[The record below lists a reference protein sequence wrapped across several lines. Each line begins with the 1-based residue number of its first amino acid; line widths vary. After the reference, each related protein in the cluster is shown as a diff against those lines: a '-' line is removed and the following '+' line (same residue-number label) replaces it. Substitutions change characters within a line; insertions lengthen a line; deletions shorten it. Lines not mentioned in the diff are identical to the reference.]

1 MAAKVNVSKIK
12 AKLLRPA
19 LTSHFIVQIPK
30 PKFPPKYLSDNGI
43 SNFDQE
49 QLNLLCS
56 EATLPGSSLATHE
69 NNSDFPGVTQKF
81 AYRRLYDD
89 RIDFTFYV
97 NADNYLP
104 IVYFESW
111 IKFIV
116 GESKSADE
124 RSGKLPISYSNYFYR
139 FKYPND
145 YIAQS
150 GLKVTKF
157 ERTSK
162 SEKSANHEGATLTY
176 NFVSA
181 YPIAVTSM
189 PVSYDA
195 SSLLKCTVSFSY
207 IRYYIE
213 SLRGSTETETPGSRT
228 ATRSPNGAADSPFT
242 GAQLDNIEA
251 LDIEYTQALAS
262 GNNDRIEAADIA
274 VTQFQQSFVT
284 TGAGGADQQQ
294 DMKNKGG
301 YDPFGPPTKGPSAI
315 LPTSPPPGTGIFP
328 GQ

>member
-1 MAAKVNVSKIK
+1 MAAAKVSVDKIK

-19 LTSHFIVQIPK
+19 LTSHFLVEIPK
-30 PKFPPKYLSDNGI
+30 PKNFDSYLSANGA
-43 SNFDQE
+43 NLDQE
-49 QLNLLCS
+49 KLNLLCS

-97 NADNYLP
+97 DADNYLP
-104 IVYFESW
+104 IKYFESW

-116 GESKSADE
+116 AESKSADT
-124 RSGKLPISYSNYFYR
+124 RSGKLEIKSSEYFYR
-139 FKYPND
+139 VKYPED

-157 ERTSK
+157 ERDHTGT
-162 SEKSANHEGATLTY
+162 ELIY

-181 YPIAVTSM
+181 YPISITSM

-213 SLRGSTETETPGSRT
+213 SLEGSTATQGSRPT
-228 ATRSPNGAADSPFT
+228 TRSPNGAADSPYT

-274 VTQFQQSFVT
+274 VTQFQQS
-284 TGAGGADQQQ
+284 
-294 DMKNKGG
+294 
-301 YDPFGPPTKGPSAI
+301 I
-315 LPTSPPPGTGIFP
+315 RR
-328 GQ
+328 

>member
-1 MAAKVNVSKIK
+1 MAAKVSVGKIK

-30 PKFPPKYLSDNGI
+30 PEFPPKYLSDNGI

-116 GESKSADE
+116 GESKSADAE
-124 RSGKLPISYSNYFYR
+124 SGKLPISYSNYFYR
-139 FKYPND
+139 VKYPED

-162 SEKSANHEGATLTY
+162 SEKSANHEGAKLIY

-189 PVSYDA
+189 PVSYDT

-213 SLRGSTETETPGSRT
+213 SLEGSTETKDSGP
-228 ATRSPNGAADSPFT
+228 ATRSPNRAADSPQALTGAFGLT
-242 GAQLDNIEA
+242 GAQLDAIEA
-251 LDIEYTQALAS
+251 QDILNTEALAL
-262 GNNDRIEAADIA
+262 GNA
-274 VTQFQQSFVT
+274 QFGTSSSI
-284 TGAGGADQQQ
+284 
-294 DMKNKGG
+294 
-301 YDPFGPPTKGPSAI
+301 PP
-315 LPTSPPPGTGIFP
+315 LF
-328 GQ
+328 

>member
-1 MAAKVNVSKIK
+1 MPAKVSVDKIK

-30 PKFPPKYLSDNGI
+30 PRGGNLPGVFDRYLASNGI

-116 GESKSADE
+116 AESISADTK
-124 RSGKLPISYSNYFYR
+124 SGKLEIKSPNYFYR
-139 FKYPND
+139 VKYPDD
-145 YIAQS
+145 YIAKQ

-162 SEKSANHEGATLTY
+162 SEKSTNHEGNTLIY
-176 NFVSA
+176 NFVNAFPLS
-181 YPIAVTSM
+181 ITSM
-189 PVSYDA
+189 PVSYES

-213 SLRGSTETETPGSRT
+213 SLRGSTETETSGSRT
-228 ATRSPNGAADSPFT
+228 ATDL
-242 GAQLDNIEA
+242 QME
-251 LDIEYTQALAS
+251 
-262 GNNDRIEAADIA
+262 
-274 VTQFQQSFVT
+274 QQIVHL
-284 TGAGGADQQQ
+284 QEH
-294 DMKNKGG
+294 N
-301 YDPFGPPTKGPSAI
+301 
-315 LPTSPPPGTGIFP
+315 
-328 GQ
+328 

>member
-1 MAAKVNVSKIK
+1 MPAKVSVDKIK

-19 LTSHFIVQIPK
+19 LTSHFLVEIPQ
-30 PKFPPKYLSDNGI
+30 PKGSFPSGYLSANGV
-43 SNFDQE
+43 NLDQE
-49 QLNLLCS
+49 KLNLLCS

-97 NADNYLP
+97 DADNYLP
-104 IVYFESW
+104 IKYFESW

-116 GESKSADE
+116 AESISKDPD
-124 RSGKLPISYSNYFYR
+124 SGKLSSKDPEYFYR
-139 FKYPND
+139 VKYPND

-150 GLKVTKF
+150 GLKITKF
-157 ERTSK
+157 ERDHTGT
-162 SEKSANHEGATLTY
+162 ELTY

-213 SLRGSTETETPGSRT
+213 SLKGSTATQGSRPT
-228 ATRSPNGAADSPFT
+228 TRSPNGAADSPYT

-274 VTQFQQSFVT
+274 VTQFQQS
-284 TGAGGADQQQ
+284 
-294 DMKNKGG
+294 
-301 YDPFGPPTKGPSAI
+301 I
-315 LPTSPPPGTGIFP
+315 RR
-328 GQ
+328 

>member
-1 MAAKVNVSKIK
+1 MPAKVRVDKIK

-19 LTSHFIVQIPK
+19 LTSHFLVEIPQPTK
-30 PKFPPKYLSDNGI
+30 KFPDGYLSKNGI

-49 QLNLLCS
+49 KLNLLCS

-97 NADNYLP
+97 DAENYLP
-104 IVYFESW
+104 IKYFESW

-116 GESKSADE
+116 GESKSADS
-124 RSGKLPISYSNYFYR
+124 RSGKLEIKSSEYFYR
-139 FKYPND
+139 VKYPED

-157 ERTSK
+157 ERDHTGT
-162 SEKSANHEGATLTY
+162 ELIY

-189 PVSYDA
+189 PVSYDT

-213 SLRGSTETETPGSRT
+213 SLTGSTTETSGSSS

-242 GAQLDNIEA
+242 NPNFGEFGVNKTGIESPTTFLPGQFGTNSNIPSF
-251 LDIEYTQALAS
+251 TTFVP
-262 GNNDRIEAADIA
+262 G
-274 VTQFQQSFVT
+274 QSRF
-284 TGAGGADQQQ
+284 TGAGGPAELAQINRDI
-294 DMKNKGG
+294 G
-301 YDPFGPPTKGPSAI
+301 
-315 LPTSPPPGTGIFP
+315 
-328 GQ
+328 

>member
-1 MAAKVNVSKIK
+1 MAEKVSVDKIK

-30 PKFPPKYLSDNGI
+30 PPKFDRYLASNGI

-116 GESKSADE
+116 AESKSPDAK
-124 RSGKLPISYSNYFYR
+124 SGKLSIDKSEYFYR
-139 FKYPND
+139 VKYPDD
-145 YIAQS
+145 YIAQQ
-150 GLKVTKF
+150 GLKITKF

-189 PVSYDA
+189 PVSYDT

-213 SLRGSTETETPGSRT
+213 SLKGSTETEPATPGSRT

-242 GAQLDNIEA
+242 NPNFGEFGVNKTGIESPTTF
-251 LDIEYTQALAS
+251 LP
-262 GNNDRIEAADIA
+262 G
-274 VTQFQQSFVT
+274 QFGTNSNVPSFTTFVPGQSRF
-284 TGAGGADQQQ
+284 TGAGGPAELAQINRDI
-294 DMKNKGG
+294 G
-301 YDPFGPPTKGPSAI
+301 
-315 LPTSPPPGTGIFP
+315 
-328 GQ
+328 

>member
-1 MAAKVNVSKIK
+1 MAAKVSVGKIK

-30 PKFPPKYLSDNGI
+30 PEFPLKYLSDNGI

-97 NADNYLP
+97 DADNYLP
-104 IVYFESW
+104 IKYFESW

-116 GESKSADE
+116 GESKSADAK
-124 RSGKLPISYSNYFYR
+124 SGKLPISYSNYFYR
-139 FKYPND
+139 VKYPND

-150 GLKVTKF
+150 GLKVKKF
-157 ERTSK
+157 ERDHTGT
-162 SEKSANHEGATLTY
+162 ELTY

-213 SLRGSTETETPGSRT
+213 SLEGSTETKDSGP
-228 ATRSPNGAADSPFT
+228 ATRSPNRAADSPQALTGAFGLT
-242 GAQLDNIEA
+242 GAQLDAIEA
-251 LDIEYTQALAS
+251 QDILNTEALAL
-262 GNNDRIEAADIA
+262 GNA
-274 VTQFQQSFVT
+274 QFGTSSSI
-284 TGAGGADQQQ
+284 
-294 DMKNKGG
+294 
-301 YDPFGPPTKGPSAI
+301 PP
-315 LPTSPPPGTGIFP
+315 LF
-328 GQ
+328 

>member
-1 MAAKVNVSKIK
+1 MAAKVSVGKIK

-30 PKFPPKYLSDNGI
+30 PKNFDGYLSANGV
-43 SNFDQE
+43 NLDQE

-97 NADNYLP
+97 DAENYLP
-104 IVYFESW
+104 IRFFEAW
-111 IKFIV
+111 IKYIM
-116 GESKSADE
+116 GES
-124 RSGKLPISYSNYFYR
+124 ISPGAGRLSSKNSNYFYR
-139 FKYPND
+139 ARYPEY
-145 YIAQS
+145 YIAPD
-150 GLKVTKF
+150 GLTITKF

-162 SEKSANHEGATLTY
+162 NKKSADHEGNTLIY
-176 NFVSA
+176 NFVNS
-181 YPIAVTSM
+181 YPISITSM

-207 IRYYIE
+207 IRYYV
-213 SLRGSTETETPGSRT
+213 GAKDFKSTDEKNS
-228 ATRSPNGAADSPFT
+228 RSPNGAADSPFT
-242 GAQLDNIEA
+242 GAQNDEIEA

-274 VTQFQQSFVT
+274 VTQFQQS
-284 TGAGGADQQQ
+284 
-294 DMKNKGG
+294 
-301 YDPFGPPTKGPSAI
+301 I
-315 LPTSPPPGTGIFP
+315 RR
-328 GQ
+328 

>member
-1 MAAKVNVSKIK
+1 MPAKVRVDKIK

-19 LTSHFIVQIPK
+19 LTSHFLVEIPQPTK
-30 PKFPPKYLSDNGI
+30 KFPDGYLSKNGI

-97 NADNYLP
+97 DAENYLP
-104 IVYFESW
+104 IKYFESW

-116 GESKSADE
+116 AESISKDTD
-124 RSGKLPISYSNYFYR
+124 SGKLEIKSSEYFYR
-139 FKYPND
+139 VKYPED

-157 ERTSK
+157 ERDHTGT
-162 SEKSANHEGATLTY
+162 ELIY

-181 YPIAVTSM
+181 YPIAITSM

-213 SLRGSTETETPGSRT
+213 SLEGSTATQGSRPT
-228 ATRSPNGAADSPFT
+228 TRSPNGAADSPFT
-242 GAQLDNIEA
+242 NPNFGEFGVNKTGIESPTTFLPGQFGTNSNIPSF
-251 LDIEYTQALAS
+251 TTFVP
-262 GNNDRIEAADIA
+262 G
-274 VTQFQQSFVT
+274 QSRF
-284 TGAGGADQQQ
+284 TGAGGPAELAQINRDI
-294 DMKNKGG
+294 G
-301 YDPFGPPTKGPSAI
+301 
-315 LPTSPPPGTGIFP
+315 
-328 GQ
+328 